1 MTIDEIREIVISPDA
16 IMKKEYGKVLLDEI
30 DRLTAE
36 GEKAK
41 EVIDEINKLGVI
53 ATLGNP
59 RKYAKR
65 VDEVIKYYRN
75 GKA

>member
-36 GEKAK
+36 LEETNQRLLWA
-41 EVIDEINKLGVI
+41 
-53 ATLGNP
+53 
-59 RKYAKR
+59 R
-65 VDEVIKYYRN
+65 YYSD
-75 GKA
+75 